1 MLHGVARVRV
11 PMTTTDR
18 KATVTESITTTPIAT
33 GLPQSKAPLEWAVS
47 ANGIL
52 FTAQIPIDAS
62 GQVVAGGIE
71 AQARQTMENLKHTL
85 ECAGV
90 GMASLAQALIY
101 VTDRAHLPVVNQVYG
116 EYVTQPYP
124 NRAAI
129 IVSGFAREDML
140 VEIVAYAATP
150 HP

>member
-1 MLHGVARVRV
+1 MTAANIITPVA
-11 PMTTTDR
+11 T
-18 KATVTESITTTPIAT
+18 A
-33 GLPQSKAPLEWAVS
+33 LPRSKAPLEWAVT

-85 ECAGV
+85 ECAGG
-90 GMASLAQALIY
+90 GMASLTQALIF
-101 VTDRAHLPVVNQVYG
+101 VTDRDHLAVVNPIYA
-116 EYVTQPYP
+116 EYVAEPFP

-140 VEIVAYAATP
+140 VEIVAYAVVNASA
-150 HP
+150 